1 MKKFGLIGF
10 PLSHSFS
17 KKYFTEKFHELGLT
31 DHQYDLYPIEKTEQ
45 LMDII
50 NNDPEI
56 IGINVTIPHKI
67 EVMPLLNRLDESA
80 KGVGA
85 VNVIKIDRSETNK
98 PVLIGY
104 NSDVYGFKHSLFPLL
119 KPENKKALILGTGG
133 ASKAVEFALKE
144 LNIEYHFVSR
154 TGSDQK
160 LAYSDLTKEMMEEY
174 TVIINCS
181 PVGTY
186 PNIDTCPDLPY
197 EYLTPNHL
205 LYDLVYNP
213 ETTLFLKKG
222 IEKRATIKNGL
233 EMLHL
238 QAEKAW
244 SIWNE

>member
-17 KKYFTEKFHELGLT
+17 KKYFTEKFKTLGLS
-31 DHQYDLYPIEKTEQ
+31 DHQYDLYPIETADKLLE
-45 LMDII
+45 IV
-50 NNDPEI
+50 NNDQEL

-67 EVMPLLNRLDESA
+67 EVMQFLNRLDDSA

-85 VNVIKIDRSETNK
+85 VNVIKIERNVDQA
-98 PVLIGY
+98 VLTGY
-104 NSDVYGFKHSLFPLL
+104 NSDVYGFRESLRPLL
-119 KPENKKALILGTGG
+119 KSNHKKALILGTGG

-144 LNIEYHFVSR
+144 LGIDCRFVSR
-154 TGSDQK
+154 IGSDQK
-160 LAYSDLTKEMMEEY
+160 LAYSALTKEIMAQY
-174 TVIINCS
+174 TVIVNCS

-186 PNIDTCPDLPY
+186 PNVDACPELPY
-197 EYLTPNHL
+197 EYLTADHL
-205 LYDLVYNP
+205 LFDLVYNP
-213 ETTLFLKKG
+213 EVTLFLQKG
-222 IEKRATIKNGL
+222 LDTGASIKNGL